1 MESELILNTLL
12 LLGKDKEFY
21 SFYDQC
27 FETKEGK
34 YVYYHPIF
42 FVCPFCFYCFLLF
55 DSNLWTGIVMDRY
68 TYKVCAYK
76 KASQAEGH
84 SSTNLGYASRSSFFA
99 EIS

>member
-34 YVYYHPIF
+34 YVY
-42 FVCPFCFYCFLLF
+42 
-55 DSNLWTGIVMDRY
+55 
-68 TYKVCAYK
+68 
-76 KASQAEGH
+76 
-84 SSTNLGYASRSSFFA
+84 
-99 EIS
+99 